1 MFLQTMFYIGGILGT
16 AILAILA
23 LFASGFKAGRNE
35 QIVKDQGVAL
45 DEQAEHNR
53 RVAEA
58 LETESR
64 VRGDIQSGGLRNDDG
79 YKRKPRAPRKS
90 T

>member
-1 MFLQTMFYIGGILGT
+1 MLTQTLAYIAGILG
-16 AILAILA
+16 AAGLLVLSI
-23 LFASGFKAGRNE
+23 FSSGRKAGRNE
-35 QIVKDQGVAL
+35 QIVKDQEVAL
-45 DEQAEHNR
+45 DEQTEHNR
-53 RVAEA
+53 RVTEA

-79 YKRKPRAPRKS
+79 YKRKPRASRKS